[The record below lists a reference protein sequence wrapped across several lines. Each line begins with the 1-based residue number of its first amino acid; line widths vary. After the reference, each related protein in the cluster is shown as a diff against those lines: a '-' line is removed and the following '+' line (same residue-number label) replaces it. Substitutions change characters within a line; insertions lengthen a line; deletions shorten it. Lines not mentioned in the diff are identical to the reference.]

1 MNFALKYKRIGT
13 FLIDL
18 SIVQMFVMV
27 AQDLYLGIIAY
38 ISKGTGAK
46 ISLNDAMALPTL
58 LALIIGIM
66 MLFIGIMMLFIGI
79 YMGYQWL
86 CFRLLGTSLSRY
98 LLSVKVV
105 STDGKTLTK
114 ERYLKREF
122 NKIYLCV
129 ATLGLYALY
138 SGAQFLAFSHLP
150 WHDKKNHTTVVSR

>member
-66 MLFIGIMMLFIGI
+66 MLFIGI

-129 ATLGLYALY
+129 ATLGLYAFY

>member
-66 MLFIGIMMLFIGI
+66 MLFIGI

-105 STDGKTLTK
+105 STDGKTLIK

>member
-66 MLFIGIMMLFIGI
+66 MLFIGI
-79 YMGYQWL
+79 YMGYQWV

>member
-66 MLFIGIMMLFIGI
+66 MLFIGI

-105 STDGKTLTK
+105 STDGKTLIK

-138 SGAQFLAFSHLP
+138 SGAQFLTFSHLP

>member
-66 MLFIGIMMLFIGI
+66 MLFIGI
-79 YMGYQWL
+79 YMGYHWL

>member
-18 SIVQMFVMV
+18 SIVQIFVMV

-66 MLFIGIMMLFIGI
+66 MLFIGI

-105 STDGKTLTK
+105 STDGKTLIK

-150 WHDKKNHTTVVSR
+150 WNDKKNHTTVVSR

>member
-27 AQDLYLGIIAY
+27 AQYLYLGIIAY

-58 LALIIGIM
+58 LALI
-66 MLFIGIMMLFIGI
+66 IGIMMLFIGI

>member
-66 MLFIGIMMLFIGI
+66 MLFIGI

-114 ERYLKREF
+114 ERYLKREL

>member
-58 LALIIGIM
+58 LALI
-66 MLFIGIMMLFIGI
+66 IGIMMLFIGI

-150 WHDKKNHTTVVSR
+150 WHDKKNYTTVVSR

>member
-46 ISLNDAMALPTL
+46 ISLNDVMALPTL
-58 LALIIGIM
+58 LALI
-66 MLFIGIMMLFIGI
+66 IGIMMLFIGI

>member
-58 LALIIGIM
+58 LALI
-66 MLFIGIMMLFIGI
+66 IGI

>member
-66 MLFIGIMMLFIGI
+66 MLFIGI

-105 STDGKTLTK
+105 STDGKTLTR

>member
-58 LALIIGIM
+58 LALI
-66 MLFIGIMMLFIGI
+66 IGIMMLFIGI

>member
-58 LALIIGIM
+58 FALI
-66 MLFIGIMMLFIGI
+66 IGIMMLFIGI